1 LNSTGKSFDFDT
13 ERLNPDKIESYEKMQ
28 KSLNELHG
36 LLRESGL
43 GKLNLDKAISTF
55 LYEV

>member
-13 ERLNPDKIESYEKMQ
+13 ERLKPDKIESYEKMQ
-28 KSLNELHG
+28 KSLNVLHG